1 MLQRTRQPLSI
12 WLVSIAIVSLCCSVS
27 QAAEAIKHRFLVM
40 DEGRHQIHYVDQN
53 DPKNDWTLD
62 HKGKGWDMQLLDAK
76 RLLANTKSGWVIYDM
91 KTRKLLEEHSD
102 KTLRG
107 VISMRWQSDGTKY
120 LLENNKGITLHKM
133 DKANKIV
140 VSKNYPKLSTARYVR
155 VAPDGNPI
163 FASSDGI
170 TEVSKADLSIVKRI
184 KIPGDKK
191 SKAFQGGKTA
201 KGNYLMGAGFAGAF
215 YELTPEGKVVK
226 EFTQKKADMPEGMV
240 NRFYSGFTLLKNGDV
255 ICAHWAGHRP
265 DASKNAYQLMQFN
278 KEGKLVWYWHD
289 PKRAGCTLQ
298 AIILD

>member
-1 MLQRTRQPLSI
+1 MLQRTRHPLSI

-27 QAAEAIKHRFLVM
+27 RGAEAIKHRFLVM

-53 DPKNDWTLD
+53 DSKNDWTLD

-91 KTRKLLEEHSD
+91 KTRKLIEEHSD

-107 VISMRWQSDGTKY
+107 VISMRWQPDGTKY

-140 VSKNYPKLSTARYVR
+140 MSKNYPKLNAARYVR
-155 VAPDGNPI
+155 VAGDGNVI
-163 FASSDGI
+163 FAERDGI
-170 TEVSKADLSIVKRI
+170 TEVSKTDFRIVKRI
-184 KIPGDKK
+184 KLPRGKN
-191 SKAFQGGKTA
+191 AYQGNKTA
-201 KGNYLMGAGFAGAF
+201 NGNYLIGGGFAGAF
-215 YELTPEGKVVK
+215 YEITPEGKVVK
-226 EFTQKKADMPEGMV
+226 EFTQKKEDMPKGMV

-265 DASKNAYQLMQFN
+265 NSSKNAYQLMQFN

-289 PKRAGCTLQ
+289 PKRAGCALQ